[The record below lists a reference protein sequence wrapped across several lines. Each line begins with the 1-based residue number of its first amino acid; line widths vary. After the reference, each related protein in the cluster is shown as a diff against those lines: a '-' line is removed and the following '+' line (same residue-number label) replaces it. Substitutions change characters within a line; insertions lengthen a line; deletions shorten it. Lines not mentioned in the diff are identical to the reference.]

1 MTGDLL
7 KILILGGNFNNTG
20 GTERVGSL
28 VANGLSEAGYE
39 IVLASM
45 SCGDKPFFPLN
56 KEIKVTS
63 LFNSP
68 GRTLYRAPSLIY
80 KIRKLLKEEKI
91 DILIVVETM
100 SVLFTLPAVIGL
112 PVKHICWEHFNFKS
126 DLGKKGRRIARQL
139 AARYC
144 DSVVTLTERD
154 KEYWL
159 AGTQH
164 KNQITAI
171 PNPCPFP
178 VQDNAYPKH
187 SKIILA
193 VGRLV
198 NIKGYDFLL
207 QAWLKV
213 IKYAPDWQL
222 KIVGE
227 GEDRASLSQFIIENG
242 LSDSVELVGN
252 TDNVAKYYENAAVFC
267 LSSRFEGFP
276 MVLLETLSF
285 GLPVV
290 SFDCDTG
297 PAEILDGTGS
307 ILVKPYDTDLLADG
321 LNTLIADVDL
331 REDISKKS
339 KEKAKQYQSEKIIE
353 TWVELLEEV

>member
-1 MTGDLL
+1 MRILL
-7 KILILGGNFNNTG
+7 LGGNFNNTG

-63 LFNSP
+63 LFNSL
-68 GRTLYRAPSLIY
+68 GRTLYRTPSLIY
-80 KIRKLLKEEKI
+80 KIRKLLKDEKI

-112 PVKHICWEHFNFKS
+112 PVKHICWEHFNFNS
-126 DLGKKGRRIARQL
+126 DLGKKGRRLARQL

-159 AGTQH
+159 QGTQH

-171 PNPCPFP
+171 PNPCPFS
-178 VQDNAYPKH
+178 VQDNIYPQQ
-187 SKIILA
+187 SKVVLA
-193 VGRLV
+193 VGRLAKQ
-198 NIKGYDFLL
+198 KGFDYLL

-227 GEDRASLSQFIIENG
+227 GEERASLSQFITDNN
-242 LSDSVELVGN
+242 LADSVELVGN
-252 TDNVAKYYENAAVFC
+252 TDNVQKYYEQAAIFC

-307 ILVKPYDTDLLADG
+307 ILVKPCDTDLLADG
-321 LNTLIADVDL
+321 LNELIADIDL
-331 REDISKKS
+331 RESISIAS
-339 KEKAKQYQSEKIIE
+339 KDKAKQYQSDQILGS
-353 TWVELLEEV
+353 WVALVENI

>member
-1 MTGDLL
+1 ML
-7 KILILGGNFNNTG
+7 KILFLGGNFNNTG

-39 IVLASM
+39 IILASM
-45 SCGDKPFFPLN
+45 SCGDKPFFTLN
-56 KEIKVTS
+56 KEVKVIS

-68 GRTLYRAPSLIY
+68 GRTLYRTPSLIY
-80 KIRKLLKEEKI
+80 KIRRLLKEEKI
-91 DILIVVETM
+91 DVLVVVETM

-112 PVKHICWEHFNFKS
+112 PVKHICWEHFNFNN
-126 DLGKKGRRIARQL
+126 DLGKKGRRLARQL

-144 DSVVTLTERD
+144 DAVVTLTERD

-159 AGTQH
+159 KGTRH
-164 KNQITAI
+164 KNQVTAI
-171 PNPCPFP
+171 VNPCPFP
-178 VQDNAYPKH
+178 VQRNDYSKH
-187 SKIILA
+187 SKVVLA

-198 NIKGYDFLL
+198 NIKGYDLLL
-207 QAWLKV
+207 QAWLDFVKDT
-213 IKYAPDWQL
+213 PDWKL

-227 GEDRASLSQFIIENG
+227 GEDREDLTKFIEDNDLTG
-242 LSDSVELVGN
+242 SVELVGS
-252 TDNVAKYYENAAVFC
+252 TDNVQKYYEQAAIFC

-307 ILVKPYDTDLLADG
+307 ILVKPYDTKLLSNRLSELVA
-321 LNTLIADVDL
+321 NVYL
-331 REDISKKS
+331 RENISVAS
-339 KEKAKQYQSEKIIE
+339 KEKAKQYQLDKIIE
-353 TWVELLEEV
+353 SWVELIERIA

>member
-68 GRTLYRAPSLIY
+68 GRNLYRTPSLIY
-80 KIRKLLKEEKI
+80 KIRKLLKDEKI

-178 VQDNAYPKH
+178 VQDNIYPKH
-187 SKIILA
+187 NKVVLA

-227 GEDRASLSQFIIENG
+227 GEERASLSQFIADNN
-242 LSDSVELVGN
+242 LADSVELVGN
-252 TDNVAKYYENAAVFC
+252 TDNVQKYYEQAAIFC
-267 LSSRFEGFP
+267 LSSRFEGFG
-276 MVLLETLSF
+276 MVLIEAMAF
-285 GLPVV
+285 GLPIV
-290 SFDCDTG
+290 SFDCEAG
-297 PAEILDGTGS
+297 PAEILHGTGS

-321 LNTLIADVDL
+321 LNKLIADIDL
-331 REDISKKS
+331 RESISIAS
-339 KEKAKQYQSEKIIE
+339 KEKAKQYQSDEILGS
-353 TWVELLEEV
+353 WVTLLNSL

>member
-1 MTGDLL
+1 MKL
-7 KILILGGNFNNTG
+7 LILGGNFNNTG

-68 GRTLYRAPSLIY
+68 GRTLYRTPSLIY
-80 KIRKLLKEEKI
+80 KIRKLLKDEKI

-178 VQDNAYPKH
+178 VQDNIYPKQ
-187 SKIILA
+187 SKIVLA

-198 NIKGYDFLL
+198 NIKGYDLLL

-213 IKYAPDWQL
+213 IETAPDWQL

-227 GEDRASLSQFIIENG
+227 GEERASLSQFIADNN
-242 LSDSVELVGN
+242 LADSVELVGN
-252 TDNVAKYYENAAVFC
+252 TDNVQKYYEQAAIFC
-267 LSSRFEGFP
+267 LSSRFEGFG
-276 MVLLETLSF
+276 MVLIEAMAF
-285 GLPVV
+285 GLPIV
-290 SFDCDTG
+290 SFDCEAG

-307 ILVKPYDTDLLADG
+307 ILVKPCDTDLLADG
-321 LNTLIADVDL
+321 LNELIADIDL
-331 REDISKKS
+331 RESISIAS
-339 KEKAKQYQSEKIIE
+339 KDKAKQYQSDQILGS
-353 TWVELLEEV
+353 WVALVENI

>member
-1 MTGDLL
+1 M
-7 KILILGGNFNNTG
+7 KILLLGGNFNNTG

-68 GRTLYRAPSLIY
+68 GRTLYRTPSLIY
-80 KIRKLLKEEKI
+80 KIRKLLKDEKI

-112 PVKHICWEHFNFKS
+112 PVKHICWEHFNFNS
-126 DLGKKGRRIARQL
+126 DLGKKGRRLARQL

-159 AGTQH
+159 QGTQH

-171 PNPCPFP
+171 PNPCPFS
-178 VQDNAYPKH
+178 VQDNIYPQQ
-187 SKIILA
+187 SKVVLA
-193 VGRLV
+193 VGRLAKQ
-198 NIKGYDFLL
+198 KGFDYLL

-227 GEDRASLSQFIIENG
+227 GEERASLSQFITDNN
-242 LSDSVELVGN
+242 LADSVELVGN
-252 TDNVAKYYENAAVFC
+252 TDNVQKYYEQAAIFC

-321 LNTLIADVDL
+321 LNELIADIDL
-331 REDISKKS
+331 RESISIAS
-339 KEKAKQYQSEKIIE
+339 KDKAKQYQSEKIIE